1 MASKTVLK
9 AAHPSEFPET
19 DPLAELSRI
28 MGLAKEEAAA
38 NSSEADFEID
48 LEQELM
54 GELFGE
60 EPAADVEARAPQ
72 PEEGVA
78 EFETLQADFDD
89 AFADMLAETAE
100 EQAPEPVAA
109 TVETDVDLQAME
121 AALGND
127 LADLDA
133 AFEDFDLAAGMD
145 QEVSAHIEQDAVD
158 VEVDDTVGQ
167 TLEGMAVE
175 DHIADVDHLVEQ
187 EYVADERL
195 AVEDDFAADDLIEDI
210 AAFVEEDAVVPEA
223 QAAVAEDVELRA
235 AEPQAVAEPA
245 AVVPAP
251 TKSLSIEDELRQLL
265 GRTGNAHVL
274 PQPDTV
280 SAISEEVTE
289 PEVSVVEA
297 VASADPVAHDATAH
311 YQEPAYEEPA
321 DLVTVEETVA
331 EEVVAVAQEDVT
343 AEMPA
348 FDDFTFDQA
357 DLDHD
362 DLAAELERTLA
373 GGEAAAEVVAEA
385 DEEQQLDAAEMAFDP
400 AEQLEAA
407 AEVEDDPVIDLEAEL
422 APHVEPQPM
431 TRENAGP
438 STAAKPA
445 TLRPLAFTEERRA
458 VEEERPA
465 APVFDWRQRY
475 AEMKSAE
482 AGRPEPV
489 AERAAPAPVAP
500 ELDDADPFAA
510 LAALAAQ
517 PPIVRSLSRSNP
529 VANPNAT
536 GRENLRPVAPA
547 PSAAPIAAEP
557 AAAARPDFSSW
568 RTQAAPQREV
578 AAVPVARPAPVPMEP
593 PRAEAPRPASPYA
606 APKSDMPFAPRAGLA
621 ASAAGSV
628 AASAFAPAPAAA
640 KPAPQPQIEDEFPDL
655 ADLLDDANFAPDI
668 ETVEISDQAVAL
680 ADELDIPDLA
690 FDEPNVTPAGFD
702 DLDADF
708 ATAFQQLSRVPEP
721 KATPPAARSV
731 AQPDPGA
738 GYYVERAAEPARA
751 TYPSQHAA
759 QSTQYAPVT
768 DYDDQL
774 AGFQLDQG
782 GEPPYGEDDDAFAGD
797 FYGEEIEKEQPKRSR
812 GLLIA
817 AMLAGVAVIG
827 GIGAYAFTGGSGGDG
842 APALVKADPS
852 PIKVKP
858 ENPGGAIV
866 PNQDGKVYEQVRG
879 QPAAATSQD
888 KLVSGAEEPMAPP
901 PAARPAAPAANSA
914 ANPPA
919 AAEQPTAALPGVE
932 TPTVKS
938 EERVTPEE
946 TAQGSEPSQEVA
958 AIAPKKVRT
967 MIVRPDG
974 TLVPREDPPAVASG
988 ETTGT
993 AMATVP
999 TNADPATMA
1008 AAQPGAQ
1015 VPSAVPGARDDVS
1028 ILPPDAAADDSA
1040 AGLQT
1045 PAASDVIVPLPRPS
1059 RTAQPAAEE
1068 PVRQAAVTPAPVRA
1082 EPAPQPAAP
1091 AAQEA
1096 SAPAATAPVAGL
1108 WTVQIASQPT
1118 REGAQASYED
1128 LARRYGG
1135 VLGGKGVNIIQAE
1148 VSGKGTMWRVRVP
1161 AASKNDANILCA
1173 KLKTAGGSCFVTQ

>member
-9 AAHPSEFPET
+9 AARPSEFPET

-60 EPAADVEARAPQ
+60 EPAADLEARAPQ
-72 PEEGVA
+72 PEEGA
-78 EFETLQADFDD
+78 ADFETLQADFDD
-89 AFADMLAETAE
+89 AFADMLSETAE
-100 EQAPEPVAA
+100 EQAPEPVVA
-109 TVETDVDLQAME
+109 TAETNADLKAME
-121 AALGND
+121 AALGDD

-133 AFEDFDLAAGMD
+133 AFEDFDLAAGLD
-145 QEVSAHIEQDAVD
+145 GEVSDHAEQGLLDAEMDTAFGHILEDTAEGEQS
-158 VEVDDTVGQ
+158 G
-167 TLEGMAVE
+167 
-175 DHIADVDHLVEQ
+175 ADRLVE
-187 EYVADERL
+187 ADHTAE
-195 AVEDDFAADDLIEDI
+195 EDFAAGDDLIEDV
-210 AAFVEEDAVVPEA
+210 AAFADFEEDAVVAEA
-223 QAAVAEDVELRA
+223 PAEIMPQAAAADDAAPLADEAEVLV
-235 AEPQAVAEPA
+235 QPA
-245 AVVPAP
+245 AAAPAP
-251 TKSLSIEDELRQLL
+251 RQTLSIEDELRQLL

-274 PQPDTV
+274 PQTEAEAAP
-280 SAISEEVTE
+280 AISEEVA
-289 PEVSVVEA
+289 EA
-297 VASADPVAHDATAH
+297 EAPVAPVDPVAYDVATH
-311 YQEPAYEEPA
+311 HPEPVYEEPV
-321 DLVTVEETVA
+321 DLVAEIAAEEVA
-331 EEVVAVAQEDVT
+331 EEEVT
-343 AEMPA
+343 ADMPA
-348 FDDFTFDQA
+348 FDDFAFDDFAFDQA
-357 DLDHD
+357 DLAHD
-362 DLAAELERTLA
+362 DLAAALEQTFA
-373 GGEAAAEVVAEA
+373 GDEETTGTAAEA
-385 DEEQQLDAAEMAFDP
+385 DENQQLANAAEMALAP
-400 AEQLEAA
+400 AEQPEAV

-422 APHVEPQPM
+422 TPYVEPQTM
-431 TRENAGP
+431 KREVAGP
-438 STAAKPA
+438 STEAKPA
-445 TLRPLAFTEERRA
+445 TLRPLTFTEERPA
-458 VEEERPA
+458 AAQERPA

-482 AGRPEPV
+482 AGRPQPV
-489 AERAAPAPVAP
+489 AERAAPAPAAP

-529 VANPNAT
+529 VANPNAA
-536 GRENLRPVAPA
+536 GRDALRPVAAVPA
-547 PSAAPIAAEP
+547 PSAAPVAEKP
-557 AAAARPDFSSW
+557 AASPRPDFSSW
-568 RTQAAPQREV
+568 QTRTAPQHTAAV
-578 AAVPVARPAPVPMEP
+578 AASPAARPAAPVPVEP
-593 PRAEAPRPASPYA
+593 PRASFPA
-606 APKSDMPFAPRAGLA
+606 A
-621 ASAAGSV
+621 ASSP
-628 AASAFAPAPAAA
+628 FAPAPVAAR
-640 KPAPQPQIEDEFPDL
+640 PAPQPQPVDDEFPDL
-655 ADLLDDANFAPDI
+655 ADLLDDANLAPDI

-680 ADELDIPDLA
+680 ADELDIPDVA
-690 FDEPNVTPAGFD
+690 FDEPSTAPAAFD

-708 ATAFQQLSRVPEP
+708 ATAFQQLSRVPDP
-721 KATPPAARSV
+721 SPAPSAARSV

-738 GYYVERAAEPARA
+738 GYYVERAPEPVRA
-751 TYPSQHAA
+751 SYPSQHTA
-759 QSTQYAPVT
+759 QPTQYAPVS

-782 GEPPYGEDDDAFAGD
+782 GEPPYADDDDAFAGD
-797 FYGEEIEKEQPKRSR
+797 FYGEELEKEQPKRSR

-817 AMLAGVAVIG
+817 ALLAGVAVIG
-827 GIGAYAFTGGSGGDG
+827 GIGAYAFTGGSVGDG

-879 QPAAATSQD
+879 QPAAAPSQD
-888 KLVSGAEEPMAPP
+888 KLVSGAEEPIAT
-901 PAARPAAPAANSA
+901 PAARPAAPVADNA

-919 AAEQPTAALPGVE
+919 AAAPAPSTAALPGVE

-938 EERVTPEE
+938 EERVTQEE
-946 TAQGSEPSQEVA
+946 TAQGSDPSQEVA

-974 TLVPREDPPAVASG
+974 TLVPREDPPEVAST

-993 AMATVP
+993 TAMATMP

-1008 AAQPGAQ
+1008 SAQPGAQ

-1028 ILPPDAAADDSA
+1028 ILPPDSADDSTV
-1040 AGLQT
+1040 GLQT

-1059 RTAQPAAEE
+1059 RAAQQAAEE
-1068 PVRQAAVTPAPVRA
+1068 PVRQAAATPAPVRAEPAPVRA

-1091 AAQEA
+1091 AVQEA

>member
-9 AAHPSEFPET
+9 AARPSEFPET

-38 NSSEADFEID
+38 NSSEADFGID

-54 GELFGE
+54 GELFGD
-60 EPAADVEARAPQ
+60 EPAADLEARAPQ
-72 PEEGVA
+72 PEEGAA

-89 AFADMLAETAE
+89 AFADILSETAE
-100 EQAPEPVAA
+100 EQAPEPVVA
-109 TVETDVDLQAME
+109 TVETDVDFQAME
-121 AALGND
+121 AALGDD

-145 QEVSAHIEQDAVD
+145 EDVSAHVEQDAAD
-158 VEVDDTVGQ
+158 IEVDAAGRI
-167 TLEGMAVE
+167 LEGMAVE
-175 DHIADVDHLVEQ
+175 DHIADVDHVAEE
-187 EYVADERL
+187 EYVADEVL
-195 AVEDDFAADDLIEDI
+195 AAEEDF
-210 AAFVEEDAVVPEA
+210 AAFVEDDAVVAEA
-223 QAAVAEDVELRA
+223 EAEIAPQAIVADEAELRA
-235 AEPQAVAEPA
+235 ETPEIVAQPA
-245 AVVPAP
+245 AAAPAP
-251 TKSLSIEDELRQLL
+251 SKPLSIEDELRQLL

-274 PQPDTV
+274 PQSDAV
-280 SAISEEVTE
+280 SAISEEVAE
-289 PEVSVVEA
+289 VEA
-297 VASADPVAHDATAH
+297 PAVQATASEDTSAYH
-311 YQEPAYEEPA
+311 PEPAYEEPTEFVA
-321 DLVTVEETVA
+321 VEEAPA
-331 EEVVAVAQEDVT
+331 EEVVAAAEDEVT

-348 FDDFTFDQA
+348 FDDFAFDQA

-362 DLAAELERTLA
+362 DLAAELEQTLA
-373 GGEAAAEVVAEA
+373 RGEAEAEAVAET
-385 DEEQQLDAAEMAFDP
+385 DEEQQLADAEMALDP

-422 APHVEPQPM
+422 APYVEPQPM
-431 TRENAGP
+431 TRETAGP
-438 STAAKPA
+438 STEAKPA
-445 TLRPLAFTEERRA
+445 TLRPLTFAEERRVVA
-458 VEEERPA
+458 QERPA
-465 APVFDWRQRY
+465 APAFDWRQRY

-482 AGRPEPV
+482 ASRPEPV
-489 AERAAPAPVAP
+489 AERAAPAAP
-500 ELDDADPFAA
+500 DLDDADPFAA

-536 GRENLRPVAPA
+536 ARETLRPVTVAPA
-547 PSAAPIAAEP
+547 LSAAPISAEP

-578 AAVPVARPAPVPMEP
+578 AAIAPVPMEP
-593 PRAEAPRPASPYA
+593 PRAEAPSPAAPYA

-621 ASAAGSV
+621 ASAAGGA
-628 AASAFAPAPAAA
+628 AASAFASAAA
-640 KPAPQPQIEDEFPDL
+640 KPAPQPQQVEDEFPDL

-690 FDEPNVTPAGFD
+690 FDEPNVTPVGFD

-721 KATPPAARSV
+721 KPIPSAARSV

-738 GYYVERAAEPARA
+738 GYYVERAPDPARA
-751 TYPSQHAA
+751 AYPNQPAA
-759 QSTQYAPVT
+759 QLTQYAPVT

-782 GEPPYGEDDDAFAGD
+782 GEPPYAEDDDAFAGD
-797 FYGEEIEKEQPKRSR
+797 FYGEEMEKEEPKRSR

-827 GIGAYAFTGGSGGDG
+827 GIGAYAFTGGSVGDG
-842 APALVKADPS
+842 APVLVKADPS

-879 QPAAATSQD
+879 QPAAAPSQD

-901 PAARPAAPAANSA
+901 PVARPAAPTADSA

-919 AAEQPTAALPGVE
+919 AAEQSTAALPGVE

-993 AMATVP
+993 AMATMP

-1028 ILPPDAAADDSA
+1028 ILPPDNAADDSA

-1068 PVRQAAVTPAPVRA
+1068 PVRQAAAAPAPVRA

-1091 AAQEA
+1091 AVQEA